1 MTSRHR
7 LSRLAPPM
15 MILLALFAL
24 TVQGC
29 FHSSS
34 GGGGG
39 GTPNADPAGYYD
51 SGDVQGGSV
60 AVNDLQAMVTGN
72 RIMMMSVANELLYD
86 GTITGINGND
96 FTATF
101 TIYTSGET
109 PIAATAI
116 GTITGDST
124 ITGTLTGSGVGSG
137 QFSLLYASTNDQAAA
152 VVSAWRGAGGGFDV
166 FGFTVDDAGNL
177 THDRSAGLL
186 PFDTCKMKGM
196 TNSVTGTRLY
206 SVNVELTGCFN
217 PAVNGSYTGLATTRD
232 ENTTGIR
239 LVYAVS
245 NDSYTLSGEFNPD

>member
-34 GGGGG
+34 SGG
-39 GTPNADPAGYYD
+39 GTPNANPTGYYD
-51 SGDVQGGSV
+51 SGDVQGGPV

-72 RIMMMSVANELLYD
+72 RIMMMSVSNELLYD
-86 GTITGINGND
+86 GIITDINGSD
-96 FTATF
+96 FTAAF
-101 TIYTSGET
+101 TIYTSGEAPVT
-109 PIAATAI
+109 ATAS
-116 GTITGDST
+116 GTITGSSA
-124 ITGTLTGSGVGSG
+124 ITGTLTGSGIGSG
-137 QFSLLYASTNDQAAA
+137 QFNLVYAITNDQTAAIT
-152 VVSAWRGAGGGFDV
+152 SAWRGAGGGFYV

-177 THDRSAGLL
+177 THDRSATSM

-196 TNSVTGTRLY
+196 TNPVNGTRLY

-217 PAVNGSYTGLATTRD
+217 PAVNGTYTGLTTTRD

-245 NDSYTLSGEFNPD
+245 NNTYTLSGEFNPD